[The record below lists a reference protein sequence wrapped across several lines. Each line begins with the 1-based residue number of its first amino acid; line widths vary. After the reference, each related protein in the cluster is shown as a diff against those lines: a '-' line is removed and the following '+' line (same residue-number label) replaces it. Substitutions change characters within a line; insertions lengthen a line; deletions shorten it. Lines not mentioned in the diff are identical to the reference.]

1 MVSFQ
6 TSKRFFCTVSALSL
20 LLLLPTASGRTET
33 TPTGIRVEMDP
44 QKLTLRVA
52 LWSGNDA
59 RVAVYKNR
67 LPWGSAYSM
76 ILVAVTSSGQYLK
89 NELPVDDPSPEQ
101 VSLDPKELIKGEID
115 LRKVFRGLDGVLKKS
130 DVHLFWAYAAPEE
143 LHIAQAG
150 GWIFIP
156 QVH

>member
-6 TSKRFFCTVSALSL
+6 TSKRFFCTVCALSL

-44 QKLTLRVA
+44 QKFTLRVS
-52 LWSGNDA
+52 LRSGNDT

-89 NELPVDDPSPEQ
+89 KELPVDDPSPEQ

-143 LHIAQAG
+143 LHIA
-150 GWIFIP
+150 
-156 QVH
+156 

>member
-1 MVSFQ
+1 
-6 TSKRFFCTVSALSL
+6 
-20 LLLLPTASGRTET
+20 
-33 TPTGIRVEMDP
+33 MDP
-44 QKLTLRVA
+44 QKFTLRVS
-52 LWSGNDA
+52 LRSGNDT

-89 NELPVDDPSPEQ
+89 KELPVDDPSPEQ

-143 LHIAQAG
+143 LHIA
-150 GWIFIP
+150 
-156 QVH
+156 